1 MPTVLVVILFAYFYV
16 CTTLASEYTL
26 ARVRARSIH
35 NIIIYRYILV
45 CIRARTPVVHIV

>member
-35 NIIIYRYILV
+35 NRGAQFSQKIL
-45 CIRARTPVVHIV
+45 I